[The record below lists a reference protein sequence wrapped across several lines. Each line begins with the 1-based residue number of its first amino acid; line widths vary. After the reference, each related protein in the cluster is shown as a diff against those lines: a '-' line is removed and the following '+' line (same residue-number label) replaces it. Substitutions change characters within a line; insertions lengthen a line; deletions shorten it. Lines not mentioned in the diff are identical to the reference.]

1 MNRLILEKD
10 QHIRTATIRVK
21 NLEDKQR
28 IQQKLFKYRHVEN
41 MLLILLE
48 QNYNLFKEGKDSND
62 FLYISNYQIMRA
74 VISGTKGGKVKEQV
88 KYIKNKYKDNKIMQ
102 QIIQQGKKL
111 KIHNLAMMINKVKSD
126 FQSFFSKIA
135 TGDKKARPPS
145 PKKLSNIN

>member
-74 VISGTKGGKVKEQV
+74 VISGTKEEK
-88 KYIKNKYKDNKIMQ
+88 
-102 QIIQQGKKL
+102 
-111 KIHNLAMMINKVKSD
+111 
-126 FQSFFSKIA
+126 
-135 TGDKKARPPS
+135 
-145 PKKLSNIN
+145 